1 MKSWKMGNKT
11 QLKLA
16 ALKEE
21 GRAVFWSMVCRS
33 TGFCGLNA
41 QKGYPCLEKED
52 PILHERRL
60 LVCLEENRVRR
71 LMGIAGFP
79 GGWTCFRDGTT
90 GCWKQLRPKRGG
102 DEMSVK
108 LKFDCPADGSMVQRS
123 RSFTGVNTL
132 GGRRRLS
139 SARSSLR
146 TKVMAGKPSRI
157 SSSSRMGSSVWG
169 QQPEQVD
176 RIFQALRKGL
186 KNYLENHQTEMDFL
200 SSQQRDTKRNS
211 RLAFF
216 YDLEKEIRALER
228 YIRRLEFQICKVEEL
243 YESYCIQWRLCQ
255 GALNMK
261 RAFSLSPSSQQSRE
275 SLLELNRNHRHS
287 LEDMCAMEGEL
298 EILLGEL
305 QIKMK
310 GLIGFARL
318 CPGDQY
324 EVLIR
329 LGRQRW
335 KIRGRIQTDDR
346 QLWDEEEMVFLPHIH
361 GNFEIKVTEVKG
373 LSSILVGMVTCRSA
387 DFFTVRP
394 QMMVVD
400 ITELGTIKLQ
410 LEVVWNPFDSSEVR
424 PITASVSRQSIHSR
438 KGSVYS
444 WTPPST
450 PNFTEKYFLSMMRQ
464 LQDADGSFSI
474 GSRES
479 RGVTLLSYL
488 ADSTQAL
495 TPPAYERTSDP
506 PLTPQPALDTKLQ
519 DHDLLKTPLG
529 DAEES
534 VEWPSE
540 TETPSPS
547 PAGSKR
553 DSIFLFHRY
562 STPDI
567 LRQNGEVPIST
578 VEVEAEGTTEQET
591 LFKKRLEE
599 NLPVKDRVSRAQRRA
614 VMKRVSSLL
623 EELHAALQE
632 MSNVETE
639 LNKLDLH
646 IQQLHEI
653 LKKDLEPPQMPSC
666 ETLAVEEEEVLGSFD
681 FLSTDFNEDEISSM
695 ANIQHRHTENG
706 SFHENTFKSLG
717 LLSQDKNSS
726 SSEDINRGQN
736 RLREDNA
743 VKGSLSIGVYSLDQ
757 ALETHL
763 SICTVLL
770 RALKCSNSDLVHKDI
785 MEELSGQVDVL
796 DKISTLSQRRTDEI
810 SVTELLCGTP
820 KGIAIFWK
828 ECSESDT
835 LFCCSTDSFLRT
847 LRKHYIHKVKAKQ
860 PGQPD
865 AVFGQLLH
873 QVQSSC
879 MMVSMTQCTT
889 DRVTVFQLLVY
900 LKRWSITDFGEHIS
914 LLSKEVYLIA
924 CLESPKRRR
933 ALKKLKGK
941 RISELQPTDHTLQ
954 LLAKLQTEA
963 NHKVASAATSCLN
976 RASRSKSFRAK
987 AVVHYTDLLKNSN
1000 TQVRHEAC
1008 LALKCLKASESAEQ
1022 VAKLWH
1028 SADEDLRNAARETV
1042 LSFGN

>member
-1 MKSWKMGNKT
+1 MQDNSRRTTRWKF
-11 QLKLA
+11 L
-16 ALKEE
+16 
-21 GRAVFWSMVCRS
+21 
-33 TGFCGLNA
+33 
-41 QKGYPCLEKED
+41 
-52 PILHERRL
+52 
-60 LVCLEENRVRR
+60 
-71 LMGIAGFP
+71 
-79 GGWTCFRDGTT
+79 GGG
-90 GCWKQLRPKRGG
+90 
-102 DEMSVK
+102 EMSVK
-108 LKFDCPADGSMVQRS
+108 LKFDFPADGGMVQRS
-123 RSFTGVNTL
+123 RSFTGVNAL

-146 TKVMAGKPSRI
+146 TKVIAGKSPRI
-157 SSSSRMGSSVWG
+157 PSSSRVGSSVWG

-186 KNYLENHQTEMDFL
+186 KDYLENHQTELDFL

-211 RLAFF
+211 RLGFF

-228 YIRRLEFQICKVEEL
+228 YIRRLEFQISKVEEL

-261 RAFSLSPSSQQSRE
+261 RAFSLSPSSRQSRE

-335 KIRGRIQTDDR
+335 RIRGRIQTDDR

-387 DFFTVRP
+387 DFFTARP

-424 PITASVSRQSIHSR
+424 PLTASASRQSIHSR

-444 WTPPST
+444 WTPPNT
-450 PNFTEKYFLSMMRQ
+450 PSFTEKYFLSMMRQ
-464 LQDADGSFSI
+464 IQDTDGTFSI

-479 RGVTLLSYL
+479 RGVSLLSYL

-495 TPPAYERTSDP
+495 SPPAYEKTSDP
-506 PLTPQPALDTKLQ
+506 PLTRHPVLDTKLQ
-519 DHDLLKTPLG
+519 DDDLLKTPTE

-540 TETPSPS
+540 TDTASAS

-567 LRQNGEVPIST
+567 LKQNGAVTPST
-578 VEVEAEGTTEQET
+578 GEGDAQET
-591 LFKKRLEE
+591 MAPDEVAEEETSFKQGVEDRLQ
-599 NLPVKDRVSRAQRRA
+599 LKDRKVGRAQKRA
-614 VMKRVSSLL
+614 VAKRVSSLL
-623 EELHAALQE
+623 EELNTALEE
-632 MSNVETE
+632 MSNVET
-639 LNKLDLH
+639 LKKLDLQ
-646 IQQLHEI
+646 IRQLNEV
-653 LKKDLEPPQMPSC
+653 LKKDLDPPQMPSSQ
-666 ETLAVEEEEVLGSFD
+666 TLAVEEEEVLGSFD
-681 FLSTDFNEDEISSM
+681 FLSADCNEDEISCMGS
-695 ANIQHRHTENG
+695 IRLGYTGIG
-706 SFHENTFKSLG
+706 SFNEKTLKSMG
-717 LLSQDKNSS
+717 LLSQDKNSP
-726 SSEDINRGQN
+726 SSEDMGEAQVRQRG
-736 RLREDNA
+736 DGA
-743 VKGSLSIGVYSLDQ
+743 VKQSLSTGVYSLDQ

-763 SICTVLL
+763 SVCAVLL
-770 RALKCSNSDLVHKDI
+770 RALKHSDSDLVHKDV
-785 MEELSGQVDVL
+785 MEELSRQVDVL
-796 DKISTLSQRRTDEI
+796 EKIGALAQRIIDEI
-810 SVTELLCGTP
+810 SVTELLARAP
-820 KGIAIFWK
+820 KGIEVFWK
-828 ECSESDT
+828 DCCESDSP
-835 LFCCSTDSFLRT
+835 FCCSTDGFLRT

-860 PGQPD
+860 PGQTD
-865 AVFGQLLH
+865 AVFSQLLY
-873 QVQSSC
+873 QVQCSC
-879 MMVSMTQCTT
+879 MMTSVTLCTT

-900 LKRWSITDFGEHIS
+900 LNRWRISDFGEHIS

-941 RISELQPTDHTLQ
+941 RISDLQPTGRALQ
-954 LLAKLQTEA
+954 LLAKLQTDA
-963 NHKVASAATSCLN
+963 NHKVASAATSCLS
-976 RASRSKSFRAK
+976 RASRSRSFRTK

-1000 TQVRHEAC
+1000 THVRLEAC
-1008 LALKCLKASESAEQ
+1008 LALKSLKASESAEQ
-1022 VAKLWH
+1022 VAELWR
-1028 SADEDLRNAARETV
+1028 STDEDLRNAARETV
-1042 LSFGN
+1042 LSFGKKGHMAFQRMDQIYELQDEAYKNLETEITIL

>member
-1 MKSWKMGNKT
+1 MLLTKDNSMRRTTLWK
-11 QLKLA
+11 
-16 ALKEE
+16 
-21 GRAVFWSMVCRS
+21 
-33 TGFCGLNA
+33 
-41 QKGYPCLEKED
+41 
-52 PILHERRL
+52 
-60 LVCLEENRVRR
+60 
-71 LMGIAGFP
+71 
-79 GGWTCFRDGTT
+79 FRDG
-90 GCWKQLRPKRGG
+90 G
-102 DEMSVK
+102 EMSVK
-108 LKFDCPADGSMVQRS
+108 LKFDCPADGGMVQRS
-123 RSFTGVNTL
+123 RSFTGVNAL
-132 GGRRRLS
+132 GGRRRFS

-146 TKVMAGKPSRI
+146 TKVIAGKSPRIPSSGRV
-157 SSSSRMGSSVWG
+157 GSSVWG

-186 KNYLENHQTEMDFL
+186 KDYLENHQTELDFL

-211 RLAFF
+211 RLGFF

-228 YIRRLEFQICKVEEL
+228 YIRRLEFQISKVEEL

-261 RAFSLSPSSQQSRE
+261 RAFSLSPSSRQSRE

-335 KIRGRIQTDDR
+335 RIRGRIQADDR

-387 DFFTVRP
+387 DFFTARP

-424 PITASVSRQSIHSR
+424 PLTASASRQSIHSR

-444 WTPPST
+444 WTPPNT
-450 PNFTEKYFLSMMRQ
+450 PSFTEKYFLSMMRQ
-464 LQDADGSFSI
+464 IQDADGSFSI

-479 RGVTLLSYL
+479 RGVSLLSYL

-495 TPPAYERTSDP
+495 SPPAYEKTSNP
-506 PLTPQPALDTKLQ
+506 ALTHLPVLDTKLQ
-519 DHDLLKTPLG
+519 DDDLSKTPTE

-540 TETPSPS
+540 TDTASPS

-567 LRQNGEVPIST
+567 LKQNGEVSPST
-578 VEVEAEGTTEQET
+578 GEGDAQET
-591 LFKKRLEE
+591 TAAEEEATFKQGLDRLA
-599 NLPVKDRVSRAQRRA
+599 LKDRKAGKAQKRA
-614 VMKRVSSLL
+614 VARRVGSLL
-623 EELHAALQE
+623 EELNKELE
-632 MSNVETE
+632 ETSNVEA
-639 LNKLDLH
+639 LKKLDLQ
-646 IQQLHEI
+646 IRQLKEV
-653 LKKDLEPPQMPSC
+653 LKKDLDLPQMPSSQ
-666 ETLAVEEEEVLGSFD
+666 TLAVEEEEVLGSFD
-681 FLSTDFNEDEISSM
+681 FLSADCNEDETSCMGSIRLGYTG
-695 ANIQHRHTENG
+695 IG
-706 SFHENTFKSLG
+706 SFNENRLKSMG
-717 LLSQDKNSS
+717 LLSQDKNSP
-726 SSEDINRGQN
+726 SSEDRGEVQV
-736 RLREDNA
+736 RQRGDGA
-743 VKGSLSIGVYSLDQ
+743 VKPSLSTGVYSLDQ
-757 ALETHL
+757 ALESHL
-763 SICTVLL
+763 SVCVVLL
-770 RALKCSNSDLVHKDI
+770 RALKHSDSDLVHEDI
-785 MEELSGQVDVL
+785 MEELSRQVDVL
-796 DKISTLSQRRTDEI
+796 EKMGALAQRMIDEI
-810 SVTELLCGTP
+810 SVTELLARAP
-820 KGIAIFWK
+820 KGIEVFWK
-828 ECSESDT
+828 DCSESDSP
-835 LFCCSTDSFLRT
+835 FCCPADAFLRT

-860 PGQPD
+860 PGQTD
-865 AVFGQLLH
+865 AVFSQLLY
-873 QVQSSC
+873 QVQCSC
-879 MMVSMTQCTT
+879 MMASVTLCTT

-900 LKRWSITDFGEHIS
+900 LSRWSISDFGEHIS

-933 ALKKLKGK
+933 ALQKLKGK
-941 RISELQPTDHTLQ
+941 RISELQPTGRVLQ
-954 LLAKLQTEA
+954 LLAKLQTDA
-963 NHKVASAATSCLN
+963 NHKVSSAASSCLS
-976 RASRSKSFRAK
+976 RASRSKSFRTK

-1000 TQVRHEAC
+1000 THVRHEAC
-1008 LALKCLKASESAEQ
+1008 LALKSLKASESAEH
-1022 VAKLWH
+1022 VAELWR
-1028 SADEDLRNAARETV
+1028 STDEDLRNAARETV
-1042 LSFGN
+1042 LSFGKKGHMAFQRMDQIYELQDEAYKNLETEITIL

>member
-1 MKSWKMGNKT
+1 
-11 QLKLA
+11 
-16 ALKEE
+16 
-21 GRAVFWSMVCRS
+21 
-33 TGFCGLNA
+33 
-41 QKGYPCLEKED
+41 
-52 PILHERRL
+52 
-60 LVCLEENRVRR
+60 
-71 LMGIAGFP
+71 
-79 GGWTCFRDGTT
+79 
-90 GCWKQLRPKRGG
+90 
-102 DEMSVK
+102 MSVK
-108 LKFDCPADGSMVQRS
+108 LKFDCPAEGGMVQRS

-146 TKVMAGKPSRI
+146 TKAVAGKSPRI
-157 SSSSRMGSSVWG
+157 PSSSRVGSSVWG

-186 KNYLENHQTEMDFL
+186 KDYLENHQTELDFL

-211 RLAFF
+211 RLGFF

-228 YIRRLEFQICKVEEL
+228 YIRRLEFHISKVEEL

-261 RAFSLSPSSQQSRE
+261 RAFSLSPSSRQSRE

-335 KIRGRIQTDDR
+335 RIRGRIQTDDR

-373 LSSILVGMVTCRSA
+373 LSSNLVGMVTCRSA
-387 DFFTVRP
+387 DFFTARP

-424 PITASVSRQSIHSR
+424 PLTASASRQSIHSR
-438 KGSVYS
+438 KGSVYN
-444 WTPPST
+444 WTPPNT
-450 PNFTEKYFLSMMRQ
+450 PSFTEKYFLSMMRQ
-464 LQDADGSFSI
+464 IQDADGSFSI
-474 GSRES
+474 GSRET
-479 RGVTLLSYL
+479 RGVSLLSYL

-495 TPPAYERTSDP
+495 SPPAYEKTSDP
-506 PLTPQPALDTKLQ
+506 PTKHHPVLDTKLQ
-519 DHDLLKTPLG
+519 DDDLLKTPTE

-540 TETPSPS
+540 TDTASPS

-567 LRQNGEVPIST
+567 LKQNGEVTPST
-578 VEVEAEGTTEQET
+578 GEGDAQETTAPDEVPEEET
-591 LFKKRLEE
+591 LFKQGIEDRL
-599 NLPVKDRVSRAQRRA
+599 LMKDRNMGRAQKRA
-614 VMKRVSSLL
+614 VAKRVSSLL
-623 EELHAALQE
+623 DDLNTELEE
-632 MSNVETE
+632 MSNAET
-639 LNKLDLH
+639 LKKLDLQ
-646 IQQLHEI
+646 IRQLNEV
-653 LKKDLEPPQMPSC
+653 LKKDLDPPQMPSSQ
-666 ETLAVEEEEVLGSFD
+666 TLAVEEEEVLGSFD
-681 FLSTDFNEDEISSM
+681 FLSADCNEDEISNMGS
-695 ANIQHRHTENG
+695 IRLGYTGIG
-706 SFHENTFKSLG
+706 SFNENTMKSMG
-717 LLSQDKNSS
+717 LLSQDKNSR
-726 SSEDINRGQN
+726 SSEDTGEGEVRQRG
-736 RLREDNA
+736 DAA
-743 VKGSLSIGVYSLDQ
+743 VKPSLSTGVYSLDL

-763 SICTVLL
+763 SVCTVLL
-770 RALKCSNSDLVHKDI
+770 GALKSSDSDLVHKDL
-785 MEELSGQVDVL
+785 MEELSRQVDML
-796 DKISTLSQRRTDEI
+796 EKIATLSQRMIEEI
-810 SVTELLCGTP
+810 SVSELLARAP
-820 KGIAIFWK
+820 KGIEVFWK
-828 ECSESDT
+828 ECCESDSS
-835 LFCCSTDSFLRT
+835 FCCSTDVFLRT

-860 PGQPD
+860 PGQAD
-865 AVFGQLLH
+865 AVFSQLLH
-873 QVQSSC
+873 QVQCSC
-879 MMVSMTQCTT
+879 MMASVTQRTT

-900 LKRWSITDFGEHIS
+900 LSRWSITDFGEHIS

-924 CLESPKRRR
+924 SLESPKRRR

-941 RISELQPTDHTLQ
+941 RISELQPTGRTLQ
-954 LLAKLQTEA
+954 LLAKLQTDA
-963 NHKVASAATSCLN
+963 NHKVASAATSCLS
-976 RASRSKSFRAK
+976 RALRSKSFRAK
-987 AVVHYTDLLKNSN
+987 AVVHYTDLLRNSN
-1000 TQVRHEAC
+1000 THVQHEAC
-1008 LALKCLKASESAEQ
+1008 LALKSLKGSESAEQ
-1022 VAKLWH
+1022 VAELWR
-1028 SADEDLRNAARETV
+1028 STDEDLRNAARETV
-1042 LSFGN
+1042 LSFGKKGHMAFQRMDQIYELQDEAYKNLETEITIL

>member
-1 MKSWKMGNKT
+1 
-11 QLKLA
+11 
-16 ALKEE
+16 
-21 GRAVFWSMVCRS
+21 
-33 TGFCGLNA
+33 
-41 QKGYPCLEKED
+41 
-52 PILHERRL
+52 
-60 LVCLEENRVRR
+60 
-71 LMGIAGFP
+71 
-79 GGWTCFRDGTT
+79 
-90 GCWKQLRPKRGG
+90 
-102 DEMSVK
+102 MSVK
-108 LKFDCPADGSMVQRS
+108 LKFDCPADVGMVQRS

-146 TKVMAGKPSRI
+146 TKVVAGKSPRI
-157 SSSSRMGSSVWG
+157 PSSSRVGSSIWG

-186 KNYLENHQTEMDFL
+186 KDYLENHQTELDFL

-228 YIRRLEFQICKVEEL
+228 YIRRLEFQISKVEEL

-261 RAFSLSPSSQQSRE
+261 RAFSLSPSSRQSRE

-335 KIRGRIQTDDR
+335 RIRGRIQTDDR

-387 DFFTVRP
+387 DFFTARP

-410 LEVVWNPFDSSEVR
+410 LEVVWNPFDSCEVR
-424 PITASVSRQSIHSR
+424 PLTASASRQSIHSR
-438 KGSVYS
+438 KGSVYN
-444 WTPPST
+444 WTPPNT
-450 PNFTEKYFLSMMRQ
+450 PSFTEKYFLSMMRQ
-464 LQDADGSFSI
+464 IQDADSSFSI

-479 RGVTLLSYL
+479 RGVSLLSYL

-495 TPPAYERTSDP
+495 SPPAYEKTSVP
-506 PLTPQPALDTKLQ
+506 PTKHQPDLDAKLQ
-519 DHDLLKTPLG
+519 DDDLLKTPTE

-534 VEWPSE
+534 VDWPSE
-540 TETPSPS
+540 TDTASPS

-567 LRQNGEVPIST
+567 LKQNGEATPST
-578 VEVEAEGTTEQET
+578 GEGDAQETTAPDEAPEEET
-591 LFKKRLEE
+591 LFNQGIEDRL
-599 NLPVKDRVSRAQRRA
+599 LVKDRNVGRAQKRA
-614 VMKRVSSLL
+614 VAKRVSSLL
-623 EELHAALQE
+623 DDLDTELEE
-632 MSNVETE
+632 MSNAET
-639 LNKLDLH
+639 LKKLDLQ
-646 IQQLHEI
+646 IRQLNEV
-653 LKKDLEPPQMPSC
+653 LKKDLDPPQMPSSQ
-666 ETLAVEEEEVLGSFD
+666 TLAVEEEEVLGSFD
-681 FLSTDFNEDEISSM
+681 FLSADCNEDEISNMGS
-695 ANIQHRHTENG
+695 IRLGYTGVG
-706 SFHENTFKSLG
+706 SFNENTLKSMG
-717 LLSQDKNSS
+717 LLSQDKTSQT
-726 SSEDINRGQN
+726 SEDTGEGEVRQRG
-736 RLREDNA
+736 DAA
-743 VKGSLSIGVYSLDQ
+743 VKPSLSTGVYSLDQ

-763 SICTVLL
+763 SVCTVLL
-770 RALKCSNSDLVHKDI
+770 GALKCSDSDLVHKDV
-785 MEELSGQVDVL
+785 MEELSRQVDML
-796 DKISTLSQRRTDEI
+796 EKIATLSQRMIEEI
-810 SVTELLCGTP
+810 SVSELLARAP
-820 KGIAIFWK
+820 KGIEAFWK
-828 ECSESDT
+828 ECCESDSP
-835 LFCCSTDSFLRT
+835 FCCSTDGFLRT

-860 PGQPD
+860 PGQAD
-865 AVFGQLLH
+865 AVFSQLLH
-873 QVQSSC
+873 QVQCSC
-879 MMVSMTQCTT
+879 MMASVTQCTT

-900 LKRWSITDFGEHIS
+900 LNRWSITDFGEHIS

-924 CLESPKRRR
+924 SLESPKRRR

-941 RISELQPTDHTLQ
+941 RISELQPTGRTLQ
-954 LLAKLQTEA
+954 LLAKLQTDA
-963 NHKVASAATSCLN
+963 NHKVASAAASCLS

-987 AVVHYTDLLKNSN
+987 AVVHYTDLLRNSN
-1000 TQVRHEAC
+1000 THVRHVAC
-1008 LALKCLKASESAEQ
+1008 LALKCLKGSESAEQ
-1022 VAKLWH
+1022 VAELWR
-1028 SADEDLRNAARETV
+1028 STDEDLRNAARETV
-1042 LSFGN
+1042 LSFGKKGHMAFQRMDQIYELQDEAYKNLETEITIL

>member
-1 MKSWKMGNKT
+1 MIHSSRTVWLLWSRSKRVT
-11 QLKLA
+11 C
-16 ALKEE
+16 EE
-21 GRAVFWSMVCRS
+21 YNWIELRV
-33 TGFCGLNA
+33 
-41 QKGYPCLEKED
+41 
-52 PILHERRL
+52 L
-60 LVCLEENRVRR
+60 LL
-71 LMGIAGFP
+71 F
-79 GGWTCFRDGTT
+79 
-90 GCWKQLRPKRGG
+90 RGG
-102 DEMSVK
+102 GEMSVK
-108 LKFDCPADGSMVQRS
+108 LKFDCPADGGMVQRS
-123 RSFTGVNTL
+123 RSFTGINAL

-146 TKVMAGKPSRI
+146 TKVIAGKSPRI
-157 SSSSRMGSSVWG
+157 PSSSRVGSSIWG

-186 KNYLENHQTEMDFL
+186 KDYLENHQTELDFL

-228 YIRRLEFQICKVEEL
+228 YIRRLEFQISKVEEL

-261 RAFSLSPSSQQSRE
+261 RAFSLSPSSRQSRE

-335 KIRGRIQTDDR
+335 RIRGRIQTDDQ
-346 QLWDEEEMVFLPHIH
+346 QLWDEEEIVFLPHIH

-387 DFFTVRP
+387 DFFTAWP

-424 PITASVSRQSIHSR
+424 PLTASTSRQSIHSR

-444 WTPPST
+444 WTPPNT
-450 PNFTEKYFLSMMRQ
+450 PSFTEKYFLSMMRQ
-464 LQDADGSFSI
+464 IQDADGSFFI

-479 RGVTLLSYL
+479 RGVSLLSYL

-495 TPPAYERTSDP
+495 SAPAYEKTSDP
-506 PLTPQPALDTKLQ
+506 PTTHHPVLDTKLQ
-519 DHDLLKTPLG
+519 DDNLPKTHTE

-540 TETPSPS
+540 TDTASPS

-567 LRQNGEVPIST
+567 LKQNGDVTPST
-578 VEVEAEGTTEQET
+578 GEGDAQET
-591 LFKKRLEE
+591 ALDEAPEEETSFKQGIEDRL
-599 NLPVKDRVSRAQRRA
+599 LVKDRKVGRAEKRA
-614 VMKRVSSLL
+614 MAKRVSSLL
-623 EELHAALQE
+623 EDLNTELE
-632 MSNVETE
+632 DMSNVET
-639 LNKLDLH
+639 LKKLDLQ
-646 IQQLHEI
+646 IRQMNKV
-653 LKKDLEPPQMPSC
+653 LKKDLNPPQMPSSQ
-666 ETLAVEEEEVLGSFD
+666 TLAVEEEEVLGSFD
-681 FLSTDFNEDEISSM
+681 FLSADCNEDEISDMGS
-695 ANIQHRHTENG
+695 IRLGYTGIG
-706 SFHENTFKSLG
+706 SFSENTLKSIR
-717 LLSQDKNSS
+717 LLSQDKTSPSS
-726 SSEDINRGQN
+726 KDTGEGLVRHRG
-736 RLREDNA
+736 DGA
-743 VKGSLSIGVYSLDQ
+743 VKPSLSTGVYSLDQ

-763 SICTVLL
+763 SVCRVLL
-770 RALKCSNSDLVHKDI
+770 RALKCSDSDLVHKDI
-785 MEELSGQVDVL
+785 MEELLWQVDML
-796 DKISTLSQRRTDEI
+796 EKIGALSQRMIEEI
-810 SVTELLCGTP
+810 SVTELLARAP
-820 KGIAIFWK
+820 KGIEVFWK
-828 ECSESDT
+828 GCCESDS
-835 LFCCSTDSFLRT
+835 LFCCSTDRFLRT
-847 LRKHYIHKVKAKQ
+847 LRKHYIHRVKAKQ
-860 PGQPD
+860 PGQAD
-865 AVFGQLLH
+865 EVFSQLLH
-873 QVQSSC
+873 QVQCSC
-879 MMVSMTQCTT
+879 MMVSVTQCTT

-900 LKRWSITDFGEHIS
+900 LNRCSITDFGEHIS

-924 CLESPKRRR
+924 SLGSPKRRR

-941 RISELQPTDHTLQ
+941 CISELQPTGRTLQ
-954 LLAKLQTEA
+954 LLAKLQTDA
-963 NHKVASAATSCLN
+963 NHKVASAATSCLS

-987 AVVHYTDLLKNSN
+987 AVVHYTDLLRNSN
-1000 TQVRHEAC
+1000 MHVRHEAC
-1008 LALKCLKASESAEQ
+1008 LALKCLKASESTEQ
-1022 VAKLWH
+1022 VAELWR
-1028 SADEDLRNAARETV
+1028 STDEDLRNAARETV
-1042 LSFGN
+1042 LSFGKKGHMAFQRMDQIYELQDEAYKNLETEITIL

>member
-1 MKSWKMGNKT
+1 
-11 QLKLA
+11 
-16 ALKEE
+16 
-21 GRAVFWSMVCRS
+21 
-33 TGFCGLNA
+33 
-41 QKGYPCLEKED
+41 
-52 PILHERRL
+52 
-60 LVCLEENRVRR
+60 
-71 LMGIAGFP
+71 
-79 GGWTCFRDGTT
+79 
-90 GCWKQLRPKRGG
+90 
-102 DEMSVK
+102 MSVK
-108 LKFDCPADGSMVQRS
+108 LKFDCPADGGIVQRS
-123 RSFTGVNTL
+123 RSFTGVNAL

-146 TKVMAGKPSRI
+146 TKAVAGKSPRI
-157 SSSSRMGSSVWG
+157 PSSSRVGSSVWG

-186 KNYLENHQTEMDFL
+186 KDYLENHQTELDFL

-211 RLAFF
+211 RLGFF

-228 YIRRLEFQICKVEEL
+228 YLRRLEFHISKVEEL

-261 RAFSLSPSSQQSRE
+261 RAFSLSPSSRQSRE

-335 KIRGRIQTDDR
+335 RIRGRIQTDDR

-387 DFFTVRP
+387 DFFTARP

-410 LEVVWNPFDSSEVR
+410 LEVVWNPFDSCEVR
-424 PITASVSRQSIHSR
+424 PLTASASRQSIHSR

-444 WTPPST
+444 WTPPNT
-450 PNFTEKYFLSMMRQ
+450 PSFTEKYFLSMVRQ
-464 LQDADGSFSI
+464 MQDADGSFSI

-479 RGVTLLSYL
+479 RGVSLLSYL

-495 TPPAYERTSDP
+495 SPPAYEKTSNP
-506 PLTPQPALDTKLQ
+506 PTTHHPAIDTKSQ
-519 DHDLLKTPLG
+519 DDDLLKMPTE

-540 TETPSPS
+540 TDTASPS

-553 DSIFLFHRY
+553 DSIFLLHRY

-567 LRQNGEVPIST
+567 LKQNGEATPST
-578 VEVEAEGTTEQET
+578 GEGDAQETTALNEAPEEET
-591 LFKKRLEE
+591 LFKQAIEDRL
-599 NLPVKDRVSRAQRRA
+599 LVKDKKANRAQKRA
-614 VMKRVSSLL
+614 VAKRISSLL
-623 EELHAALQE
+623 EDL
-632 MSNVETE
+632 NTE
-639 LNKLDLH
+639 LEETSNIETLKKLDLQ
-646 IQQLHEI
+646 IRQLNEV
-653 LKKDLEPPQMPSC
+653 LKKDLDPPQMPLSQ
-666 ETLAVEEEEVLGSFD
+666 TLAVEEEEVLGSFD
-681 FLSTDFNEDEISSM
+681 FLSADCNEDEISNM
-695 ANIQHRHTENG
+695 G
-706 SFHENTFKSLG
+706 SIRIGYTGF
-717 LLSQDKNSS
+717 
-726 SSEDINRGQN
+726 QN
-736 RLREDNA
+736 FF
-743 VKGSLSIGVYSLDQ
+743 S
-757 ALETHL
+757 
-763 SICTVLL
+763 
-770 RALKCSNSDLVHKDI
+770 
-785 MEELSGQVDVL
+785 
-796 DKISTLSQRRTDEI
+796 
-810 SVTELLCGTP
+810 
-820 KGIAIFWK
+820 
-828 ECSESDT
+828 
-835 LFCCSTDSFLRT
+835 
-847 LRKHYIHKVKAKQ
+847 
-860 PGQPD
+860 
-865 AVFGQLLH
+865 QLLH
-873 QVQSSC
+873 QVQCSC
-879 MMVSMTQCTT
+879 MMASVTQCAT

-900 LKRWSITDFGEHIS
+900 LNRWSITDFGEHIS

-924 CLESPKRRR
+924 SLESPKRRQ

-941 RISELQPTDHTLQ
+941 RISELQPTGRTLQ
-954 LLAKLQTEA
+954 LLAKLQTDA
-963 NHKVASAATSCLN
+963 NHKVASAATSCLS
-976 RASRSKSFRAK
+976 RASQSKSFRAK

-1000 TQVRHEAC
+1000 TNVRHEAC

-1022 VAKLWH
+1022 VAELWR
-1028 SADEDLRNAARETV
+1028 STDEDLRNAARETV
-1042 LSFGN
+1042 LSFGKKGHMAFQRMDRIYELQDEVYKNLETEITIL

>member
-1 MKSWKMGNKT
+1 
-11 QLKLA
+11 
-16 ALKEE
+16 
-21 GRAVFWSMVCRS
+21 
-33 TGFCGLNA
+33 
-41 QKGYPCLEKED
+41 
-52 PILHERRL
+52 
-60 LVCLEENRVRR
+60 
-71 LMGIAGFP
+71 
-79 GGWTCFRDGTT
+79 
-90 GCWKQLRPKRGG
+90 
-102 DEMSVK
+102 MSVK
-108 LKFDCPADGSMVQRS
+108 LKFDCPADGGMVQRS
-123 RSFTGVNTL
+123 RSFTGVNAL

-139 SARSSLR
+139 SARCSLR
-146 TKVMAGKPSRI
+146 TKVMAGKSPRI

-186 KNYLENHQTEMDFL
+186 KDYLENHQTELDFL

-228 YIRRLEFQICKVEEL
+228 YIRRLEFQISKVEEL
-243 YESYCIQWRLCQ
+243 YESYCIQWRLRQ

-261 RAFSLSPSSQQSRE
+261 RAFSLSPSSRQSRE

-287 LEDMCAMEGEL
+287 LEDMCTMEGEL
-298 EILLGEL
+298 EILLGGL

-335 KIRGRIQTDDR
+335 RIRGRIQTDDR

-361 GNFEIKVTEVKG
+361 GNFEIKVTEFKG

-387 DFFTVRP
+387 DFFTARP

-444 WTPPST
+444 WTPPNS
-450 PNFTEKYFLSMMRQ
+450 PSFTEKYFLSMMRQ

-479 RGVTLLSYL
+479 RGVSLISYL

-495 TPPAYERTSDP
+495 SPPAYERTGIQP
-506 PLTPQPALDTKLQ
+506 PTPHLAPDTKLQ
-519 DHDLLKTPLG
+519 DDDVLKTPPG

-547 PAGSKR
+547 SAGSKR

-567 LRQNGEVPIST
+567 LRQNGEVTTST
-578 VEVEAEGTTEQET
+578 GEGEVVRTTEEDTSFNQG
-591 LFKKRLEE
+591 LEGRF
-599 NLPVKDRVSRAQRRA
+599 PVKDRGLNRAQRRA
-614 VMKRVSSLL
+614 VMKRVTSLL
-623 EELHAALQE
+623 EDMHAALQE
-632 MSNVETE
+632 MSNAETE
-639 LNKLDLH
+639 LKKLDLQ
-646 IQQLHEI
+646 IRQLHEV

-681 FLSTDFNEDEISSM
+681 FLSTDFNEDQTSCMGSVRQRNNRI
-695 ANIQHRHTENG
+695 G
-706 SFHENTFKSLG
+706 SFHENT
-717 LLSQDKNSS
+717 
-726 SSEDINRGQN
+726 SEDIERGQN
-736 RLREDNA
+736 QQRGDNA
-743 VKGSLSIGVYSLDQ
+743 LKALLSTGVYSLDQ

-763 SICTVLL
+763 SICTILL
-770 RALKCSNSDLVHKDI
+770 RALKCSDSDLVHKEI
-785 MEELSGQVDVL
+785 MEELSRQVDVL
-796 DKISTLSQRRTDEI
+796 DKISTLSQRTTDEI
-810 SVTELLCGTP
+810 SANELLCGAP
-820 KGIAIFWK
+820 KRIAIFWK

-835 LFCCSTDSFLRT
+835 LFCCSTDDFLRT

-879 MMVSMTQCTT
+879 MMVSVTQCTT

-900 LKRWSITDFGEHIS
+900 LNRWSITDFGEHIS
-914 LLSKEVYLIA
+914 ILSKEVYLIA

-941 RISELQPTDHTLQ
+941 RISELQPTGHTLH
-954 LLAKLQTEA
+954 LLAKLQTDA
-963 NHKVASAATSCLN
+963 NHKVASAVTSCLN

-987 AVVHYTDLLKNSN
+987 AVVHYTDLLKNSK
-1000 TQVRHEAC
+1000 TQVQHEAC

-1022 VAKLWH
+1022 VAELWR
-1028 SADEDLRNAARETV
+1028 SSDEDLRNAARETI
-1042 LSFGN
+1042 LSFGKKGHMAFQRMDQIYELQEEVYKNLETEITIL

>member
-1 MKSWKMGNKT
+1 
-11 QLKLA
+11 
-16 ALKEE
+16 
-21 GRAVFWSMVCRS
+21 
-33 TGFCGLNA
+33 
-41 QKGYPCLEKED
+41 
-52 PILHERRL
+52 
-60 LVCLEENRVRR
+60 
-71 LMGIAGFP
+71 
-79 GGWTCFRDGTT
+79 
-90 GCWKQLRPKRGG
+90 
-102 DEMSVK
+102 MSVK
-108 LKFDCPADGSMVQRS
+108 LKFDCPADGGMVQRS
-123 RSFTGVNTL
+123 RSFTGVNAL

-146 TKVMAGKPSRI
+146 TKVIAGKSPRIPSSGRV
-157 SSSSRMGSSVWG
+157 GSSVWG

-186 KNYLENHQTEMDFL
+186 KDYLENHQTELDFL

-211 RLAFF
+211 RLGFF

-228 YIRRLEFQICKVEEL
+228 YIRRLEFQISKVEEL

-261 RAFSLSPSSQQSRE
+261 RAFSLSPSSRQSRE

-335 KIRGRIQTDDR
+335 RIRGRIQTDDR

-387 DFFTVRP
+387 DFFTARP

-424 PITASVSRQSIHSR
+424 PLTASASRQSIHSR

-444 WTPPST
+444 WTPPNT
-450 PNFTEKYFLSMMRQ
+450 PSFTEKYFL
-464 LQDADGSFSI
+464 
-474 GSRES
+474 
-479 RGVTLLSYL
+479 
-488 ADSTQAL
+488 
-495 TPPAYERTSDP
+495 
-506 PLTPQPALDTKLQ
+506 
-519 DHDLLKTPLG
+519 
-529 DAEES
+529 AEES

-540 TETPSPS
+540 TDTASPS

-567 LRQNGEVPIST
+567 LKQNGEVSPS
-578 VEVEAEGTTEQET
+578 AGEGDAQET
-591 LFKKRLEE
+591 TAPEEETPFKQGLEDRLALKDRKAGKAQKRAVAKRLG
-599 NLPVKDRVSRAQRRA
+599 
-614 VMKRVSSLL
+614 SLL
-623 EELHAALQE
+623 EELNKELEETSNAETLKKLNLQ
-632 MSNVETE
+632 
-639 LNKLDLH
+639 
-646 IQQLHEI
+646 IRQLSEV
-653 LKKDLEPPQMPSC
+653 LKKDLNPPQMPSSQ
-666 ETLAVEEEEVLGSFD
+666 TLAVEEEEVLGSFD
-681 FLSTDFNEDEISSM
+681 FLSADCNEDEISCMGS
-695 ANIQHRHTENG
+695 IRLGYTGIG
-706 SFHENTFKSLG
+706 SFNENSLKSMG
-717 LLSQDKNSS
+717 QLSQDKNSPS
-726 SSEDINRGQN
+726 CEDMGEAQVRQRG
-736 RLREDNA
+736 DGA
-743 VKGSLSIGVYSLDQ
+743 VKLSLSTGVYSLDQ
-757 ALETHL
+757 ALESHL
-763 SICTVLL
+763 SVCVELL
-770 RALKCSNSDLVHKDI
+770 SALKHSDSDLVHEDI
-785 MEELSGQVDVL
+785 MEELSRQVDVL
-796 DKISTLSQRRTDEI
+796 EKIGALAQRMIDEI
-810 SVTELLCGTP
+810 SVTELLARAP
-820 KGIAIFWK
+820 KGIEVFWK
-828 ECSESDT
+828 DCSESDSP
-835 LFCCSTDSFLRT
+835 FCCPADGFLRT

-860 PGQPD
+860 PGQTD
-865 AVFGQLLH
+865 AVFSQLLY
-873 QVQSSC
+873 QVQCSC
-879 MMVSMTQCTT
+879 MMASVTLCTT

-900 LKRWSITDFGEHIS
+900 LNRWSISDFGEHIS

-933 ALKKLKGK
+933 ALQKLKGK
-941 RISELQPTDHTLQ
+941 RISELQPTGRVLQ
-954 LLAKLQTEA
+954 LLAKLQTDA
-963 NHKVASAATSCLN
+963 NHKVSSAASSCLS
-976 RASRSKSFRAK
+976 RASRSKSFRTK

-1000 TQVRHEAC
+1000 THVRHEAC
-1008 LALKCLKASESAEQ
+1008 LALKSLKASESAEH
-1022 VAKLWH
+1022 VAELWR

-1042 LSFGN
+1042 LSFGKKGHMAFQRMDQIYELQNEAYKNLETEITIL

>member
-1 MKSWKMGNKT
+1 MPSNRGIGGRVKDAG
-11 QLKLA
+11 A
-16 ALKEE
+16 A
-21 GRAVFWSMVCRS
+21 
-33 TGFCGLNA
+33 
-41 QKGYPCLEKED
+41 
-52 PILHERRL
+52 
-60 LVCLEENRVRR
+60 
-71 LMGIAGFP
+71 
-79 GGWTCFRDGTT
+79 
-90 GCWKQLRPKRGG
+90 KRGG
-102 DEMSVK
+102 EMSVK
-108 LKFDCPADGSMVQRS
+108 LKFDCPAEGGTVQRS

-146 TKVMAGKPSRI
+146 TKVIAGKSPRI
-157 SSSSRMGSSVWG
+157 PSSSRVGSSIWG

-186 KNYLENHQTEMDFL
+186 KDYLENHQTELDFL

-228 YIRRLEFQICKVEEL
+228 YIRRLEFHISKVEEL
-243 YESYCIQWRLCQ
+243 YESYCIQWRLRQ

-261 RAFSLSPSSQQSRE
+261 RAFSLSSSSRQSRE

-287 LEDMCAMEGEL
+287 LEDMRAMEGEL

-335 KIRGRIQTDDR
+335 RIRGRIQTDDQ

-387 DFFTVRP
+387 DFFTARP

-410 LEVVWNPFDSSEVR
+410 LEVVWNPFDSCEVR
-424 PITASVSRQSIHSR
+424 PLTASTSRQSIHSR

-444 WTPPST
+444 WTPPNT
-450 PNFTEKYFLSMMRQ
+450 PSFTEKYFLSMMRQ
-464 LQDADGSFSI
+464 IQDADGSFSI
-474 GSRES
+474 GSRET
-479 RGVTLLSYL
+479 RGVSLLSYL

-495 TPPAYERTSDP
+495 SPPAYEKTSDP
-506 PLTPQPALDTKLQ
+506 PTTHHPVLDTKLQ
-519 DHDLLKTPLG
+519 DDNFPKTSTQ

-540 TETPSPS
+540 TDTASPS

-567 LRQNGEVPIST
+567 LKQNGEVTPST
-578 VEVEAEGTTEQET
+578 GEGDAQET
-591 LFKKRLEE
+591 TAPDEAPEEETSFKQGIEDRL
-599 NLPVKDRVSRAQRRA
+599 LVKDRKVGRAQKRA
-614 VMKRVSSLL
+614 VAKRVSSLL
-623 EELHAALQE
+623 EDVNTELE
-632 MSNVETE
+632 DMSNIER
-639 LNKLDLH
+639 LKKLDLQ
-646 IQQLHEI
+646 IRQMNEV
-653 LKKDLEPPQMPSC
+653 LKKDLDTSQMPSSQ
-666 ETLAVEEEEVLGSFD
+666 TLEVEEEEVLGNFD
-681 FLSTDFNEDEISSM
+681 FLSADCNEDEISDMGS
-695 ANIQHRHTENG
+695 IRLGYTGIG
-706 SFHENTFKSLG
+706 SFNENTLKSMH
-717 LLSQDKNSS
+717 LLSQDKSS
-726 SSEDINRGQN
+726 KDTGEGLVRHRG
-736 RLREDNA
+736 DGA
-743 VKGSLSIGVYSLDQ
+743 VKPSLSTGVYSLDQ

-763 SICTVLL
+763 SVCAVLL
-770 RALKCSNSDLVHKDI
+770 RALKCSDSDLVHKDI
-785 MEELSGQVDVL
+785 MDELLWQVDML
-796 DKISTLSQRRTDEI
+796 EKIGALSQKMIEEI
-810 SVTELLCGTP
+810 SVTELLARAP
-820 KGIAIFWK
+820 KGIEVFWR
-828 ECSESDT
+828 ECCESDSP
-835 LFCCSTDSFLRT
+835 FCCSTDGFLRT

-860 PGQPD
+860 PGQAD
-865 AVFGQLLH
+865 EVFSLLLH
-873 QVQSSC
+873 QVQCSC
-879 MMVSMTQCTT
+879 MMASVTQCTT

-900 LKRWSITDFGEHIS
+900 LNRWSITDFGEHIS

-924 CLESPKRRR
+924 SLESPKRRR

-941 RISELQPTDHTLQ
+941 RISELQPTGRTLQ
-954 LLAKLQTEA
+954 LLAKLQTDA
-963 NHKVASAATSCLN
+963 NHKVASAATSCLS

-987 AVVHYTDLLKNSN
+987 AVVHYTDLLRNSN
-1000 TQVRHEAC
+1000 THVRREAC
-1008 LALKCLKASESAEQ
+1008 LALKCLKASESSEQ
-1022 VAKLWH
+1022 VAELWR
-1028 SADEDLRNAARETV
+1028 STDEDLRNAARETV
-1042 LSFGN
+1042 LSFGKKGHMAFQRMDQIYELQDEAYKNLETEITIL

>member
-1 MKSWKMGNKT
+1 
-11 QLKLA
+11 
-16 ALKEE
+16 
-21 GRAVFWSMVCRS
+21 
-33 TGFCGLNA
+33 
-41 QKGYPCLEKED
+41 
-52 PILHERRL
+52 
-60 LVCLEENRVRR
+60 
-71 LMGIAGFP
+71 
-79 GGWTCFRDGTT
+79 
-90 GCWKQLRPKRGG
+90 
-102 DEMSVK
+102 MSVK
-108 LKFDCPADGSMVQRS
+108 LKFDCPADGGMVQRS
-123 RSFTGVNTL
+123 RSFTGVNAL

-146 TKVMAGKPSRI
+146 TKVIAGKSPRI
-157 SSSSRMGSSVWG
+157 PSSSRVGSSVWG

-186 KNYLENHQTEMDFL
+186 KDYLENHQTELDFL

-211 RLAFF
+211 RLGFF

-228 YIRRLEFQICKVEEL
+228 YIRRLEFQISKIDEL

-261 RAFSLSPSSQQSRE
+261 RAFSLSPSSRQSRE

-335 KIRGRIQTDDR
+335 RIRGRIQTDDR
-346 QLWDEEEMVFLPHIH
+346 QMWDEEEMVFLPHIH

-387 DFFTVRP
+387 DFFTARP

-424 PITASVSRQSIHSR
+424 PLTASASRQSIHSR

-444 WTPPST
+444 WTPPNT
-450 PNFTEKYFLSMMRQ
+450 PSFTEKYFLSMMRQ
-464 LQDADGSFSI
+464 IKDADGSFSI

-479 RGVTLLSYL
+479 RGVSLLSYL

-495 TPPAYERTSDP
+495 SPPAYEKTNDP
-506 PLTPQPALDTKLQ
+506 PLTRHPVLDTKLQ
-519 DHDLLKTPLG
+519 DDDLLKTPTE

-540 TETPSPS
+540 TDTASAS

-567 LRQNGEVPIST
+567 LKQNGEVTPST
-578 VEVEAEGTTEQET
+578 GEGDAQET
-591 LFKKRLEE
+591 TAPDEVADEETSFKQGVEDRLQ
-599 NLPVKDRVSRAQRRA
+599 LKDRKAGRAEKRA
-614 VMKRVSSLL
+614 VAKRVSSLL
-623 EELHAALQE
+623 EELNTVLEE
-632 MSNVETE
+632 MSNVET
-639 LNKLDLH
+639 LKKLDLQ
-646 IQQLHEI
+646 IRRLNEV
-653 LKKDLEPPQMPSC
+653 LKKDLDPPQMPSSQ
-666 ETLAVEEEEVLGSFD
+666 TLAVEEEEVLGSFD
-681 FLSTDFNEDEISSM
+681 FLSVDCNEDEISCMGS
-695 ANIQHRHTENG
+695 IRLGYTGIG
-706 SFHENTFKSLG
+706 SFNEKTLKTMG
-717 LLSQDKNSS
+717 LLSQDKNSP
-726 SSEDINRGQN
+726 SSEDMGEGQVRQRG
-736 RLREDNA
+736 DGA
-743 VKGSLSIGVYSLDQ
+743 VNPSLSTGVYSLDQ

-763 SICTVLL
+763 SVCALLL
-770 RALKCSNSDLVHKDI
+770 RALKHSDSDLVHKDI
-785 MEELSGQVDVL
+785 MEELSRQVDVL
-796 DKISTLSQRRTDEI
+796 EKIGALMQRIIDEI
-810 SVTELLCGTP
+810 TVTELLARAP
-820 KGIAIFWK
+820 KGIEVFWK
-828 ECSESDT
+828 DCCESD
-835 LFCCSTDSFLRT
+835 LPFCCSADGFLRT

-860 PGQPD
+860 PGQTD
-865 AVFGQLLH
+865 AVFSQLLY
-873 QVQSSC
+873 QVQCSC
-879 MMVSMTQCTT
+879 MMASVTLCTT

-900 LKRWSITDFGEHIS
+900 LNRWSISDFGEHIS

-941 RISELQPTDHTLQ
+941 RISELQPTGHALQ
-954 LLAKLQTEA
+954 LLAKLQTDA
-963 NHKVASAATSCLN
+963 NHKVASAATSCLS
-976 RASRSKSFRAK
+976 RASRSRSFRAK

-1000 TQVRHEAC
+1000 THVQLEAC
-1008 LALKCLKASESAEQ
+1008 LALKSLKASESAEQ
-1022 VAKLWH
+1022 VAELWR
-1028 SADEDLRNAARETV
+1028 STDEDLRNAARETV
-1042 LSFGN
+1042 LSFGKKGHMAFQRMDQIYELQDEAYKNLETEITIL